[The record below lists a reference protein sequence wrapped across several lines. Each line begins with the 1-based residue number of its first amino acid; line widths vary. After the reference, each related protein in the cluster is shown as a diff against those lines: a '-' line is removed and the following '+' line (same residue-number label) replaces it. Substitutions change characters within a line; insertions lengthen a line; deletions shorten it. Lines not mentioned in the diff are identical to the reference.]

1 MTTIPE
7 VKMNRYTSCVFITA
21 QAALFITQSYWE
33 VHQEHEQCMH
43 IDAEDTE
50 GDIEGDNLQE
60 LNKSN
65 YLIIQPNNAY

>member
-1 MTTIPE
+1 
-7 VKMNRYTSCVFITA
+7 
-21 QAALFITQSYWE
+21 
-33 VHQEHEQCMH
+33 MH